1 MNFRSSTKSKSVSN
15 LFNLFF
21 LTVMVIGAFAL
32 CYLPGFVCVLLTSKL
47 GPSRVPNALRSA
59 FVVMMG
65 INSALNPIIY
75 MFKSNEFRIILRKL
89 FRGGS
94 VSPNIRG
101 NASAC
106 LDPSG
111 LDASTWERTDR
122 LPSFLTVPTEN
133 VTVLSAR
140 RPSSGICGGA
150 GVSNINTPSL
160 MITSVESL
168 EVRES
173 VVTKPASPTT

>member
-1 MNFRSSTKSKSVSN
+1 MNFRSSSKSKSVGN

-21 LTVMVIGAFAL
+21 LTVMLIGAFAL

-59 FVVMMG
+59 FVVLMG

-75 MFKSNEFRIILRKL
+75 MFRSNEFRIILRKL

-94 VSPNIRG
+94 ISTNIGG
-101 NASAC
+101 NASAS
-106 LDPSG
+106 LNPSRLG
-111 LDASTWERTDR
+111 ASTWQRTDR
-122 LPSFLTVPTEN
+122 QPSFLTVPTEN
-133 VTVLSAR
+133 ITVLSDL
-140 RPSSGICGGA
+140 RPSSGIYGVA

-160 MITSVESL
+160 MITSAESL

-173 VVTKPASPTT
+173 VITKPSSPTN